1 MEGDF
6 IRESA
11 SLIST
16 IGSVRVLVLVAGTA
30 GASRCSGTIAV
41 EVVEVIEGD
50 EVIEVDWLSTDLL
63 RLKIL
68 MPPSDVL
75 TLSNPST
82 HTAGGVPVRLAAGGG
97 VAAPDTAD

>member
-1 MEGDF
+1 MDALEGDF

-41 EVVEVIEGD
+41 EVIEGD

-75 TLSNPST
+75 TLGNPSA